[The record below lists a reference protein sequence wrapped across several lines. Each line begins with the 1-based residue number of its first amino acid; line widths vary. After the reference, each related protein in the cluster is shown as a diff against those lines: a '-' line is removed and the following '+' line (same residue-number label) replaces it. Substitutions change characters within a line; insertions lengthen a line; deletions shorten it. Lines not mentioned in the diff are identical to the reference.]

1 MAYSTDC
8 TRISRDK
15 AVQIWNAMSG
25 VPICRPLEGH
35 SGPVQSVAFSP
46 DGGTRIASGF
56 NDNTVRIW
64 NAATGTPFDEPL
76 LGHPGIVRSVAF
88 SPNSTLLVSGS
99 EDRTIR
105 VWDTVSGMQIGD
117 GEPLIGHA
125 LEVYSVTFSP
135 DSTHILSGS
144 RDPRFRHGMPT
155 QPHQLACLYE
165 GIRIPFGL
173 LHALAMALALRQ
185 ALWMAHMGWPPSWN
199 NGAQLVS

>member
-1 MAYSTDC
+1 MDVF
-8 TRISRDK
+8 I
-15 AVQIWNAMSG
+15 
-25 VPICRPLEGH
+25 H

-64 NAATGTPFDEPL
+64 DAATGTPIGEPL

-88 SPNSTLLVSGS
+88 SPNSALLVSGS

-125 LEVYSVTFSP
+125 LEVIQLHSP
-135 DSTHILSGS
+135 PHILSGS
-144 RDPRFRHGMPT
+144 CDLTIQTWDANSDASIGMS
-155 QPHQLACLYE
+155 L
-165 GIRIPFGL
+165 
-173 LHALAMALALRQ
+173 
-185 ALWMAHMGWPPSWN
+185 
-199 NGAQLVS
+199 